1 MKRIISILLISAI
14 IFASEPVPADDT
26 NSTAPVVTEQSSG
39 HGPLFKAALIVGVP
53 IVMIGGVV
61 YYAVLTPI
69 ALVYWVFGI
78 EPFQRKA
85 EPSPN
90 Q

>member
-1 MKRIISILLISAI
+1 MKKIISILLICAI
-14 IFASEPVPADDT
+14 MFASESASVDDT
-26 NSTAPVVTEQSSG
+26 NISASVVAEQSSG
-39 HGPLFKAALIVGVP
+39 HGPLFKAAVIVGVP

-78 EPFQRKA
+78 EPFQRKV
-85 EPSPN
+85 EPSSS